1 LLETKE
7 AGMSEKIIFNCV
19 YGKEDAERATLPF
32 VAANVAAASGKEAVV
47 VCTIEAVWLGT
58 PGGTDGVAAPG
69 LPPLKDL
76 YDQFVDA
83 GGQVWLCSA
92 CTKPR
97 GIDESKC
104 AKGASI
110 VGAAVVVEEIVNGAK
125 AVSFA

>member
-1 LLETKE
+1 
-7 AGMSEKIIFNCV
+7 MSNKILFNCV
-19 YGKEDAERATLPF
+19 YGKEDPERATLPF
-32 VAANVAAASGKEAVV
+32 VAANVAAASGQEAVV

-58 PGGTDGVAAPG
+58 PGGADAVSAPG
-69 LPPLKDL
+69 LPPLKEL

-97 GIDESKC
+97 GIGESKC

-110 VGAAVVVEEIVNGAK
+110 VGAAVVVEEVVNGAK
-125 AVSFA
+125 ALSFA